1 MWQNFE
7 QTLFTVIGRCEMRSG
22 AGGSLIQERVVESRK
37 YKTTRVQF
45 ADLMSQGVKRLFCVD
60 ETSTTFMDIRR
71 YSLLCVA
78 LERRQQQQHRGRGR
92 SNKKKVAAV
101 QRVAHEQARAKSL
114 S

>member
-7 QTLFTVIGRCEMRSG
+7 QTLFTVIRRCEIRS
-22 AGGSLIQERVVESRK
+22 GSLIPERVIEARK

-45 ADLMSQGVKRLFCVD
+45 ADLISRGVKRLFCVD
-60 ETSTTFMDIRR
+60 ETSTTFMDICQ

-92 SNKKKVAAV
+92 SNAT
-101 QRVAHEQARAKSL
+101 HGT
-114 S
+114 